1 MNKCNL
7 AYINSIISA
16 VETFFY
22 YEDDKSLVNLE
33 NYVKA
38 EVSGLSGDFSL
49 ETYMTGSSEFADAF
63 KALID
68 IYNLPATDYLKNTES
83 IEVKT
88 KSNIAPNLSSTTIND
103 LFHTLP
109 LVKANFQGNVTA
121 DIIKEII
128 VGKGSSD
135 KYVSSNE
142 EISSNLSDLK
152 NRLFKQ
158 IQQFLLDK
166 KKLNDKVDKVVDL
179 YNENGDVADYNY
191 YKKVM
196 MLLDQYFFSGENF
209 TLIQT
214 YSNKK
219 GIPNLSMDLQS
230 NSDIFEAYNAG
241 ILLANFDTVLQEY
254 FSDIIDIN
262 YNLFNNLRTNISGEN
277 KYSLK
282 IKGIK
287 TDYWLSDT
295 HAAEGT
301 ESSESK
307 LAALLVSTIPIYNKK
322 DEKMGWFM
330 EMKDFYLFAAL
341 LSRFE
346 IENGNKLK
354 NAPNSTFMYFN
365 EDSKKALLWYID
377 EILKAINNE
386 AGNITELKSIFQ
398 HNYEFVLSLK
408 HYIESP
414 DFNILEKEKNSQTSL
429 LNMFA
434 QIINNS
440 YGAAYLK
447 YNANGKYQMQEMY
460 NQNFNNIEVQSSVF
474 NYLVSNPNKKKYS
487 TEENSKEISKLFEGI
502 ENISDLKNITK
513 QNKIAINSFIRSRSG
528 ITLSY
533 LGFDDLIN
541 TLKAWAGNKPVN
553 STYFKNML
561 THFISSLESDY
572 KLVSSAVK
580 TDLDKIVRG
589 DATVS
594 EFIPQTTKDAFFK
607 ALTSAFLVNTVLKPV
622 MNVEMMTGETLPTF
636 KLATLT
642 QKDAQLFEAQRGFER
657 TPKTADN
664 RTVFRSLLIKDIPAI
679 LGTGTKL
686 EGINGDTNKT
696 AVKFN
701 VSENFTSDFQ
711 FDFLQNIINN
721 DKFSIMIGNY
731 SDKNTVLTKIING
744 KFYVESDSNPQNI
757 PVLKLPIS
765 NLLELVRTQ
774 AGNYY
779 KDTLKKIFRDYEKLL
794 GIKLSKSYED
804 NINKINRALK
814 NINIRDLSKI
824 ASDNGINLT
833 EELHYSSYKN
843 PEWTPENGEN
853 GEKEFIFSL
862 NQLIVDNYR
871 IFNDKELFTQFVE
884 RQEKSMLDKFRLFNK
899 SVGGGNSI
907 SFAGPIDINA
917 ALEKLGLSKNDFDV
931 KQDGEKEAIDYTRLE
946 GKQGLNPLL
955 KKWMWANALF
965 RNEYMFISGKGEYMH
980 PHKLKGK
987 LRYRGDVNALKSKD
1001 ANQREEYW
1009 NELDKEMS
1017 GRLISMAKRNVMFTA
1032 TIEVPVRKSK
1042 LGVPEKVN
1050 MAVIDDHK
1058 SMLYNIAGKTKKQD
1072 AHDGSS
1078 FINYVYS
1085 KMLDSSFP
1093 GKGYSGTKKEFG
1105 TLITEYGVVI
1115 KKDAESVITNDRI
1128 LNSRNSSIKFYDK
1141 QKQAL
1146 GLNIGLINFNFR
1158 ETFNNEFFFNEA
1170 GTQYRIENLTITNN
1184 NYKMVVSKLIN
1195 GQWKT
1200 ERNLRQGNFNSLFDL
1215 WKAFGAEYS
1224 TDINENFNEG
1234 SNDLL
1239 YRIVTT
1245 PDANGNFPLKDK
1257 MIHIISSASAVK
1269 AGGTNVNPSDSWV
1282 NDNDLA
1288 YFSFE
1293 NRFMG
1298 PQLDAS
1304 HEANESEIKE
1314 VTQVISALAQNPTT
1328 AHLAKEAYDDIANVI
1343 KNAAA
1348 PYLRY
1353 LKPGENVRKSDLY
1366 KYLSDKFV
1374 KTIER
1379 SKGDNIAKILVQSFE
1394 NDINIPFSNQNFFVP
1409 FVRDIITRMNNE
1421 FITRYY
1427 SGTGAVLLPSHGMIQ
1442 VYDIPQTDGTT
1453 RVVTQAD
1460 LAKEA
1465 LQWYSTQ
1472 NREVIP
1478 NEQIIKNYIEQLL
1491 PPQETTWDKI
1501 KLGDIIESL
1510 VEFDDVDELGVLP
1523 EDVFIEKISKPWNSD
1538 PTKSNIAY
1546 NFSLNSKP
1554 NEIFQLVKDHEPGY
1568 YSIHFK
1574 TSGKESLTNDEK
1586 SRLIYSIYSQLPAGA
1601 KLSTY
1606 GEITKGGISG
1616 LNRFLDYMQ
1625 KSDEKRIVK
1634 LKDTNETVEIPVLE
1648 HKKILKS
1655 LPITLSTPDLYY
1667 QYKANKTNEP
1677 VIKVQ
1682 HIARDLKPSE
1692 ISYIDNNLER
1702 NLFDLD
1708 SVRLRF
1714 NLSNI
1719 VKPENELT
1727 PDFTILKNFY
1737 NHFTQKDLLSELSI
1751 DSEKT
1756 KKELSQWLNRW
1767 TQRNLDLLN
1776 EERIINSVD
1785 ENTDFSVLFKADTL
1799 NETFKDARINYTND
1813 NSHSISNYK
1822 FNAAELIL
1830 GDIYESKFSRD
1841 FNDSVYDI
1849 KKQGSSY
1856 FFNKLE
1862 KDFQEDH
1869 TIADIKLNLTN
1880 LDTPV
1885 YIKYVD
1891 VLPGNDYKFNITLES
1906 PLDDDGVK
1914 KKFVRRNQRGE
1925 IVYTIPS
1932 HEHVRVKSIDGKE
1945 VIFIKAAAS
1954 SKAGKKTIYDKDRQF
1969 EKHLNEL
1976 IGSFRGN
1983 IKSFIPLM
1991 NSDVLIGNI
2000 VNEKGEERSSTQFFN
2015 NITLNTFSRY
2025 SGYTTTNTSNLSLRW
2040 LLTNKEDILNQ
2051 LSKKMYASWEKSHE
2065 FVAARIPSQSM
2076 QSFMEMKNI
2085 AYLKTRSNDAYV
2097 SIWQIWLQ
2105 GSDFDIDKAY
2115 ILGSGFNSN
2124 GQFETWSPISNYSSL
2139 EQLNALERLPIPK
2152 GIKSVV
2158 STNENEGVDLS
2169 NEIENFFKVSD
2180 EELIKILRSEDVLRE
2195 LDKIYYLKEFS
2206 VKQINII
2213 NEALRKISK
2222 SNILSEQD
2230 ATTGVITKTTKVK
2243 PYGNRE
2249 DQNIF
2254 IAILNR
2260 HNLSKS
2266 YLKQEHAMKNS
2277 IVSRIKQIISAP
2289 SNQLLANTPVD
2300 IDDWHKAAASALSK
2314 KQSKEILLSSYDMF
2328 SMYKQ
2333 QRDASVGKDDV
2344 GIAAN
2349 GLKVFFALSTYYN
2362 DYYNTSFI
2370 DNIARLRTNF
2380 KTFKKEFKFINTE
2393 NPTEPIIYSLG
2404 TIADIDITKEQAK
2417 RLSEAIGDYEIFRTN
2432 TAIALSGF
2440 TSAATDN
2447 AKELLMAKVNA
2458 NVELASMH
2466 IYLLIL
2472 GFTPNQVAEIM
2483 TQPIIDEVIEGLEV
2497 NMFFDN
2503 SSPKVNIIL
2512 GNLASK
2518 YKDDAAKLQN
2528 VKTLQDIYQ
2537 GAQEVKLLAKL
2548 LGANQ
2553 KTSANTEEVNRFL
2566 TNFESAI
2573 YAREHQI
2580 FGETLTDFNT
2590 WVNYSDSIDAEKAE
2604 DANKKFEKLI
2614 DKIFANNI
2622 QLNPTEDKEYVESI
2636 LKSASKIEVSY
2647 TDVYGVRKREIVSL
2661 LGGKFNF
2668 KYYIDPDNKAYR
2680 DITKKYYNL
2689 IKNTFNIFDIID
2701 NVPHFKEMIN
2711 GLILSHNL
2719 LLNSSAKYNA
2729 AFSLVPDTIRKNAS
2743 RVIDPD
2749 SNPTIKNQ
2757 MGNSA
2762 LYPMITTRIMQKA
2775 LMGIDIRLRSEWLKS
2790 EGTQDFVFNVTQLLK
2805 TFNDEN
2811 RKLNRESLKEF
2822 LIYTSDDARNTDAI
2836 QFNSKKITEDDTED
2850 TIISLNTNYGIAN
2863 FKKVM
2868 ELILLPLL
2876 QTKSN
2881 VLLDSF
2887 RVQNITNGL
2896 GIKSSSITSTFPLSA
2911 LNNVVARDKSQKLT
2925 KAFNDLDVSSE
2936 TSQMVRNANNKI
2948 MKWRDLFYVYN
2959 LVVNN
2964 EKYGNHRLTPLF
2976 EDYIKEKDSL
2986 GYDYVMFSSK
2996 IDSGELNLF
3005 DLQRELNNNPEYIS
3019 AVKDGD
3025 LKTQREL
3032 ESKVQRELENDILF
3046 YALNDKGELSIKG
3059 EGNTRN
3065 NLKVTNGDFV
3075 IVTSL
3080 TETPET
3086 KRTWVEMNE
3095 VIRIIKNR
3103 GFIIKFEC

>member
-209 TLIQT
+209 SLIQT

-460 NQNFNNIEVQSSVF
+460 NQNFNNIEVQNSVF
-474 NYLVSNPNKKKYS
+474 NHLVATSNAKRYDAK
-487 TEENSKEISKLFEGI
+487 ENAKEISKLFEGI
-502 ENISDLKNITK
+502 ENISDLKNISK
-513 QNKIAINSFIRSRSG
+513 QNKIAINGFIRSRSG

-541 TLKAWAGNKPVN
+541 NLKAWAGNKQVN

-561 THFISSLESDY
+561 TSFISSLESDY

-657 TPKTADN
+657 TPGTK
-664 RTVFRSLLIKDIPAI
+664 TVFRSLLIRDIPAI
-679 LGTGTKL
+679 MGTGTKL

-721 DKFSIMIGNY
+721 DRFSIMIGNY
-731 SDKNTVLTKIING
+731 SDKNTVITKIING
-744 KFYVESDSNPQNI
+744 NFYIESDSNPSKT
-757 PVLKLPIS
+757 PVLKLPTS
-765 NLLELVRTQ
+765 DLLELVRIQ

-779 KDTLKKIFRDYEKLL
+779 KDTLKKIFKDYETLL
-794 GIKLSKSYED
+794 GIKLSLSYDD
-804 NINKINRALK
+804 NINKINKILK
-814 NINIRDLSKI
+814 TIDIRSLSKK
-824 ASDNGINLT
+824 ASDNNINLT
-833 EELHYSSYKN
+833 EELHYSTY
-843 PEWTPENGEN
+843 NGVL
-853 GEKEFIFSL
+853 SL
-862 NQLIVDNYR
+862 NQLIIDNYR
-871 IFNDKELFTQFVE
+871 IFNDAELFIQFVE
-884 RQEKSMLDKFRLFNK
+884 RQEKNMLDKFKLFNK

-907 SFAGPIDINA
+907 SFAGPIDINV

-931 KQDGEKEAIDYTRLE
+931 KQDGEKEAIDYTKLE

-1058 SMLYNIAGKTKKQD
+1058 SMLYNIAGETKKQD

-1093 GKGYSGTKKEFG
+1093 GKGYSGTKKQFG
-1105 TLITEYGVVI
+1105 TLITEHGVVI

-1184 NYKMVVSKLIN
+1184 TYKMVVSKLID

-1224 TDINENFNEG
+1224 TDINGNFNEG

-1245 PDANGNFPLKDK
+1245 PDANGSFPLKDK

-1282 NDNDLA
+1282 NNNDLA

-1304 HEANESEIKE
+1304 HEADESEIKE

-1394 NDINIPFSNQNFFVP
+1394 NDVNIPFSNQNFFVP

-1465 LQWYSTQ
+1465 LQWYAAQ

-1478 NEQIIKNYIEQLL
+1478 NEEIIKNYIAQLL

-1501 KLGDIIESL
+1501 KLGDTILITQ
-1510 VEFDDVDELGVLP
+1510 V
-1523 EDVFIEKISKPWNSD
+1523 
-1538 PTKSNIAY
+1538 
-1546 NFSLNSKP
+1546 
-1554 NEIFQLVKDHEPGY
+1554 VKDY
-1568 YSIHFK
+1568 
-1574 TSGKESLTNDEK
+1574 LTHADGVT
-1586 SRLIYSIYSQLPAGA
+1586 A
-1601 KLSTY
+1601 
-1606 GEITKGGISG
+1606 
-1616 LNRFLDYMQ
+1616 
-1625 KSDEKRIVK
+1625 
-1634 LKDTNETVEIPVLE
+1634 VEVEEEVEVPV
-1648 HKKILKS
+1648 
-1655 LPITLSTPDLYY
+1655 TLSTPDLYY

-1692 ISYIDNNLER
+1692 ISYIDNNLEK

-1719 VKPENELT
+1719 IKPGNELT
-1727 PDFTILKNFY
+1727 PDFIILKNFY
-1737 NHFTQKDLLSELSI
+1737 NHFTQKDLSSELSI

-1830 GDIYESKFSRD
+1830 GDIYESKFNRD

-1932 HEHVRVKSIDGKE
+1932 HDHVRIKSVDGKE

-2180 EELIKILRSEDVLRE
+2180 EELIKILRSEDVLGE

-2213 NEALRKISK
+2213 NEALGKISK

-2260 HNLSKS
+2260 HNLNKS

-2333 QRDASVGKDDV
+2333 QRDASVGKADV

-2370 DNIARLRTNF
+2370 GNIARLRTNF

-2458 NVELASMH
+2458 NAELASMH

-2512 GNLASK
+2512 SNLASK
-2518 YKDDAAKLQN
+2518 YKDDAVKLQN

-2701 NVPHFKEMIN
+2701 NVSHFKEMIN

-2743 RVIDPD
+2743 RVIDPNL
-2749 SNPTIKNQ
+2749 NPTIKNQ

-2811 RKLNRESLKEF
+2811 RKLNREPLKEF